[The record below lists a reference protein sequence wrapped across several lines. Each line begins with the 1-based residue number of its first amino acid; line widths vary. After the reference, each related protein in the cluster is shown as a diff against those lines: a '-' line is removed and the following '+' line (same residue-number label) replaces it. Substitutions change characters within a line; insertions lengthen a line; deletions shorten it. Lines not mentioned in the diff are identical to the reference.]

1 MSEETPIPPA
11 ETPNNVWPDWQKQL
25 GVLALIL
32 AAALVLYIFRSVLYI
47 FVYTLIIG
55 FILNYPIKLL
65 NKKLSYNLSVML
77 VYLVFVLLVFAGA
90 MWLTFSLAE
99 TAVSALMGFQTVVN
113 SLIPSPQSFQVGPLD
128 LSPIL
133 EPLSRLA
140 AIGGSISLLT
150 SSGII
155 DAILQAFGVL
165 ADFLGDLFVIVIIML
180 FFLMEKPRTIVAIG
194 ARLSAASRR
203 ETTILLTRLVN
214 LFQNYLIGSLLIVG
228 FYWLL
233 ATLQLS
239 LTGVPNAVTYGFL
252 IGLPNFIPSVGG
264 FVSIILVF
272 FITLFAGSE
281 TIVMNRL
288 LFAFL
293 EMAVFMLLAGTAYY
307 LVNVRVYSRS
317 VNIPVWVI
325 LIGLIAFGAAFGLLG
340 ILVAA
345 AAIAMGG
352 ELLDFLLKK
361 VRGEDP
367 YPGIPEPGLF
377 AENMALV
384 EASKKPKKK
393 KKE

>member
-113 SLIPSPQSFQVGPLD
+113 ALIPSPQSFQVGPLD

-233 ATLQLS
+233 ATLQLW

-367 YPGIPEPGLF
+367 YPGMPEPGLF
-377 AENMALV
+377 AENLALV

>member
-32 AAALVLYIFRSVLYI
+32 AAPLVLYIFRSVLYI

-113 SLIPSPQSFQVGPLD
+113 ALIPSPQSFQVGPLD
-128 LSPIL
+128 LSPVL

-155 DAILQAFGVL
+155 DAILQVFGVL

-233 ATLQLS
+233 ATLQLW
-239 LTGVPNAVTYGFL
+239 LTGVPNALTYGFL
-252 IGLPNFIPSVGG
+252 IGLPNFVPSVGG
-264 FVSIILVF
+264 FVSIMLVF

-307 LVNVRVYSRS
+307 VVNVRVYSRS

-325 LIGLIAFGAAFGLLG
+325 LIGLIAFGAVFGLLG

-377 AENMALV
+377 AENLALV
-384 EASKKPKKK
+384 EASKKPEKKK
-393 KKE
+393 KG